1 MSFCPGGNLT
11 TLVLRHEKLPAE
23 EADCFF
29 AQLLHGVEYIHSVGV
44 AHRDLKPENLLLTS
58 NGVLKIA
65 DFGEAECF
73 RYPWEEEPRT
83 ANGRCGTI
91 PFIAPE
97 VYLDGEF
104 DPRAVDVWATGMIY
118 MAMRTGKLLWG
129 AALRKRDAHYS
140 RYLDDRKLISG
151 FRPIERLQDQ
161 NCRSMIYAILNPSP
175 SYRPT
180 ASEAL
185 GSQWCRGIQLCN
197 AVMNGSSS

>member
-1 MSFCPGGNLT
+1 LIQDPDDGTFSEVMSFCPGGNLT
-11 TLVLRHEKLPAE
+11 TLVLRHEKLPAQ

-29 AQLLHGVEYIHSVGV
+29 AQLLRGVEYLHSVGV

-104 DPRAVDVWATGMIY
+104 DPRPVDVWATGMIY

-129 AALRKRDAHYS
+129 AALRKRDAHYC
-140 RYLDDRKLISG
+140 RYLEDRKLISG
-151 FRPIERLQDQ
+151 FRPIERLQDV
-161 NCRSMIYAILNPSP
+161 SYA
-175 SYRPT
+175 
-180 ASEAL
+180 
-185 GSQWCRGIQLCN
+185 
-197 AVMNGSSS
+197 